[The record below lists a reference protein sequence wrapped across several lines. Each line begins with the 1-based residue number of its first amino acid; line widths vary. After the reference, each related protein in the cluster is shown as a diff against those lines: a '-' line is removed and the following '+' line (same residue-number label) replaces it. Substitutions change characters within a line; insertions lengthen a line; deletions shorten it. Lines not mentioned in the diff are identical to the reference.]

1 MSTFQF
7 EIVTP
12 TRILDKGQVNYVRCP
27 GMDGSF
33 GVMANHLE
41 GIIALS
47 IGEIKVTING
57 KEEYLA
63 TSGGY
68 TEITD
73 EKMQLLVESVE
84 GTDEIDMDRA
94 KRSLERAQV
103 RKEKHS
109 PEIDGARV
117 EVSLYRA
124 LIRLRVA
131 RR

>member
-12 TRILDKGQVNYVRCP
+12 TRTLDKGQVNYVRCP

-47 IGEIKVTING
+47 IGEIKVTIDG

-84 GTDEIDMDRA
+84 GSDEIDTDRA

-109 PEIDGARV
+109 LEIDGARV

-124 LIRLRVA
+124 LNRLRVA

>member
-47 IGEIKVTING
+47 IGEIKVTIDG

-84 GTDEIDMDRA
+84 GSDEIDMDRA

>member
-7 EIVTP
+7 EIITP
-12 TRILDKGQVNYVRCP
+12 IRILDKGQVNYVRCP
-27 GMDGSF
+27 GIDGSF

-47 IGEIKVTING
+47 IGEIKVTIDG

-84 GTDEIDMDRA
+84 ESDEIDTDRA

>member
-12 TRILDKGQVNYVRCP
+12 TRTLDKGQVNYVRCP

-47 IGEIKVTING
+47 IGEIKVTIDG

-84 GTDEIDMDRA
+84 DSDEIDTDRA

-109 PEIDGARV
+109 LEIDGARV
-117 EVSLYRA
+117 ELSLYRA
-124 LIRLRVA
+124 LNRLRVA

>member
-1 MSTFQF
+1 MSTFKF

-12 TRILDKGQVNYVRCP
+12 TCILDKGQVNYVRCP

-47 IGEIKVTING
+47 IGEIKVTIDG

-63 TSGGY
+63 TGGGY

-84 GTDEIDMDRA
+84 GSDEIDTDRA

-124 LIRLRVA
+124 LNRLRVA

>member
-12 TRILDKGQVNYVRCP
+12 TRILDKGQVNYVRCS

-47 IGEIKVTING
+47 IGEIKVTIDG

>member
-12 TRILDKGQVNYVRCP
+12 TRTLDKGQVNYVRCP

-47 IGEIKVTING
+47 IGEIKVTIDG

-84 GTDEIDMDRA
+84 DSDEIDTDRA

-103 RKEKHS
+103 RKDKHS
-109 PEIDGARV
+109 LEIDGTRV

-124 LIRLRVA
+124 LNRLRVA

>member
-12 TRILDKGQVNYVRCP
+12 TRTLDKGQVNYVRCP

-47 IGEIKVTING
+47 IGEIKVTIDG

-84 GTDEIDMDRA
+84 GSDEIDMDRA

-109 PEIDGARV
+109 LEIDGARV
-117 EVSLYRA
+117 ELSLYRA
-124 LIRLRVA
+124 LNRLRVA

>member
-12 TRILDKGQVNYVRCP
+12 TCILDKGQVNYVRCP

-47 IGEIKVTING
+47 IGEIKVTIDG

-84 GTDEIDMDRA
+84 GSDEIDTDRA

-109 PEIDGARV
+109 LEIDGARV

-124 LIRLRVA
+124 LNRLRVA

>member
-12 TRILDKGQVNYVRCP
+12 TRTLDKGQVNYVRCP
-27 GMDGSF
+27 GLDGSF

-47 IGEIKVTING
+47 IGEIKVTIDG

-84 GTDEIDMDRA
+84 GSDEIDTDRA
-94 KRSLERAQV
+94 KLSLERAQV

-109 PEIDGARV
+109 SEIDGTRV

-124 LIRLRVA
+124 LNRLRVA

>member
-12 TRILDKGQVNYVRCP
+12 TRTLDKGQVNYVRCP

-47 IGEIKVTING
+47 IGEIKVTIDG

-109 PEIDGARV
+109 LEIDGARV

-124 LIRLRVA
+124 LNRLRVA

>member
-47 IGEIKVTING
+47 IGEIKVTIDG

-124 LIRLRVA
+124 LNRLQVA

>member
-47 IGEIKVTING
+47 IGEIKVTIDG

-84 GTDEIDMDRA
+84 ESDEIDTDRA
-94 KRSLERAQV
+94 KLSLERAQV

-124 LIRLRVA
+124 LNRLRVA

>member
-12 TRILDKGQVNYVRCP
+12 TRTLDKGQVNYVRCP

-47 IGEIKVTING
+47 IGEIKVTIDG

-84 GTDEIDMDRA
+84 DSDEIDTDRA
-94 KRSLERAQV
+94 KRSLDRAQV

-109 PEIDGARV
+109 LEIDGARV
-117 EVSLYRA
+117 ELSLYRA
-124 LIRLRVA
+124 LNRLRVA

>member
-1 MSTFQF
+1 MSTFKF

-12 TRILDKGQVNYVRCP
+12 TRILDKGQVNYVRCS

-47 IGEIKVTING
+47 IGEIKVTIDG
-57 KEEYLA
+57 KEEYFA
-63 TSGGY
+63 TGGGY

-84 GTDEIDMDRA
+84 GSDEIDTDRA

-109 PEIDGARV
+109 LEIDGARV

-124 LIRLRVA
+124 LNRLRVA

>member
-12 TRILDKGQVNYVRCP
+12 TRTLDKGQVNYVRCP

-47 IGEIKVTING
+47 IGEIKVTIDG

-84 GTDEIDMDRA
+84 ESDEIDTDRA

-109 PEIDGARV
+109 LEIEGARV
-117 EVSLYRA
+117 ELSLYRA
-124 LIRLRVA
+124 LNRLRVA

>member
-12 TRILDKGQVNYVRCP
+12 TRTLDKGQVNYVRCP

-47 IGEIKVTING
+47 IGEIKVTIDG

-84 GTDEIDMDRA
+84 GSDEIDTDRA

-109 PEIDGARV
+109 LEIEGARV
-117 EVSLYRA
+117 ELSLYRA
-124 LIRLRVA
+124 LNRLRVA

>member
-1 MSTFQF
+1 MSTFKF

-12 TRILDKGQVNYVRCP
+12 TRILDKGQVNYVRCS

-47 IGEIKVTING
+47 IGEIKVTIDG

-84 GTDEIDMDRA
+84 GSDEIDTDRA

-109 PEIDGARV
+109 LEIDGARV
-117 EVSLYRA
+117 ELSLYRA
-124 LIRLRVA
+124 LNRLRVA

>member
-1 MSTFQF
+1 MSTFKF

-12 TRILDKGQVNYVRCP
+12 TRILDKGQVNYVRCS

-47 IGEIKVTING
+47 IGEIKVTIDG

-63 TSGGY
+63 TGGGY

-84 GTDEIDMDRA
+84 GSDEIDTDRA

-109 PEIDGARV
+109 LEIERARV
-117 EVSLYRA
+117 ELSLYRA
-124 LIRLRVA
+124 LNRLRVA

>member
-47 IGEIKVTING
+47 IGEIKVTIDG

-63 TSGGY
+63 TGGGY

-84 GTDEIDMDRA
+84 GSDEIDMDRA

-124 LIRLRVA
+124 LNRLRVA

>member
-47 IGEIKVTING
+47 IGEIKVTIDG

-109 PEIDGARV
+109 LEIDGARV

-124 LIRLRVA
+124 LNRLRVA

>member
-47 IGEIKVTING
+47 IGEIKVTIDG

-109 PEIDGARV
+109 PEIDGGRV
-117 EVSLYRA
+117 DVSLYRA
-124 LIRLRVA
+124 LNRLRVA

>member
-47 IGEIKVTING
+47 IGEIKVTIDG

-63 TSGGY
+63 TGGGY

-84 GTDEIDMDRA
+84 GSDEIDMDRA

>member
-47 IGEIKVTING
+47 IGEIKVTIDG

-84 GTDEIDMDRA
+84 GSDEIDTDRA
-94 KRSLERAQV
+94 KRSIERAQV

>member
-47 IGEIKVTING
+47 IGEIKVTIDG

-84 GTDEIDMDRA
+84 GSDEIDTDRA

-109 PEIDGARV
+109 LEIEGARV
-117 EVSLYRA
+117 ELSLYRA
-124 LIRLRVA
+124 LNRLRVA

>member
-12 TRILDKGQVNYVRCP
+12 TRTLDKGQVNYVRCP

-47 IGEIKVTING
+47 IGEIKVTIDG

-84 GTDEIDMDRA
+84 DSDEIDTDRA
-94 KRSLERAQV
+94 KRSLDRAQV

-109 PEIDGARV
+109 LEIDGARV
-117 EVSLYRA
+117 ELSLDRA
-124 LIRLRVA
+124 LNRLRVA

>member
-12 TRILDKGQVNYVRCP
+12 TRTVDKGQVNYVRCP

-47 IGEIKVTING
+47 IGEIKVTIDG

-84 GTDEIDMDRA
+84 GSDEIDTDRA

-109 PEIDGARV
+109 LEIEGARV
-117 EVSLYRA
+117 ELSLYRA
-124 LIRLRVA
+124 LNRLRVA

>member
-12 TRILDKGQVNYVRCP
+12 TRTVDKGQVNYVRCP

-47 IGEIKVTING
+47 IGEIKVTIDG

-84 GTDEIDMDRA
+84 GSDEIDTERA

-124 LIRLRVA
+124 
-131 RR
+131 

>member
-47 IGEIKVTING
+47 IGEIKVTIDG

-63 TSGGY
+63 TGGGY

-84 GTDEIDMDRA
+84 GSDEIDTDRA
-94 KRSLERAQV
+94 KRSIDRAQV

-109 PEIDGARV
+109 PEIDEARV

-124 LIRLRVA
+124 LNRLRVA